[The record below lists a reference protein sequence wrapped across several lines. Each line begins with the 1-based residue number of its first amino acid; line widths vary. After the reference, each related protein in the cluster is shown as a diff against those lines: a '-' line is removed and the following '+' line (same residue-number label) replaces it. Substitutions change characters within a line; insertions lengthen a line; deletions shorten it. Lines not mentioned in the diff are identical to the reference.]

1 VAIAVES
8 LVFLFGGILLAV
20 LLWQVLGRPKPVA
33 PQGAPSVKLVRTP
46 RTADGREETIL
57 TVNDRVILTVSNEN
71 VRLSEFADRLEQLE
85 AVATRI
91 AGGLGVA
98 VEFTRTGPQGAQD
111 AGIPMTDL
119 PLTTDAEL
127 EEADARFR
135 RADSDVGKGA
145 G

>member
-1 VAIAVES
+1 MAIAIES
-8 LVFLFGGILLAV
+8 IVFLIGGILLAV
-20 LLWQVLGRPKPVA
+20 LLWQVLGRPKPT
-33 PQGAPSVKLVRTP
+33 PQSALSVKLVRTP

-57 TVNDRVILTVSNEN
+57 TINDRVILTVNNED

-91 AGGLGVA
+91 AGALGVT
-98 VEFTRTGPQGAQD
+98 VEFTRAGPQTAQD

-119 PLTTDAEL
+119 PLTTEAEL
-127 EEADARFR
+127 EEADARLR
-135 RADSDVGKGA
+135 RSDSNKGQGA

>member
-20 LLWQVLGRPKPVA
+20 LLWQVLGRPKPAA

-57 TVNDRVILTVSNEN
+57 TVNDRVILTVNNEN

-91 AGGLGVA
+91 AGGLGVT
-98 VEFTRTGPQGAQD
+98 VEFTRAGPQAAQD

-127 EEADARFR
+127 EEADARLR

>member
-1 VAIAVES
+1 MSEEGNVAIAVE
-8 LVFLFGGILLAV
+8 LVFFLAAFAV
-20 LLWQVLGRPKPVA
+20 RAAQQSAGETRRPL
-33 PQGAPSVKLVRTP
+33 GAPSVNNRTP

-57 TVNDRVILTVSNEN
+57 TVNDRVILTVNNEN

-91 AGGLGVA
+91 AGGLGVT
-98 VEFTRTGPQGAQD
+98 VEFTRTGPQAAQD

-127 EEADARFR
+127 E
-135 RADSDVGKGA
+135 
-145 G
+145 